1 MMILRKAGL
10 VGLLIATAMPCSAW
24 AEAAKAEQISDAAD
38 NSGEIVVTARRREE
52 ALSKVPLAV
61 TAITSELL
69 AAKSIRNENDLQS
82 AVPGLVIKQNGS
94 ANAFNYVIRGQTID
108 TYTNSP
114 PGVLPYINEAQI
126 VSYSASSFYD
136 LANIQVIKGPQGTLF
151 GRNTT
156 GGAVLYQTAQPKDT
170 LGGYVQGRYGNLDA
184 YQVQGAINLPLSD
197 TARLRVAASKT
208 GGGAYVHRL
217 DTDKMYGNLEQ
228 TSVRG
233 TLQIEPSPG
242 FKNTTVVQHTSD
254 GGTNAPN
261 SIYHSSYFACGAPG
275 GYTQSSDCAYPG
287 YPYGLLP
294 KASPFLAL
302 GVVGLA
308 NRQDKLGPWE
318 VIGVNTDL
326 AHKAKST
333 FVINTTE
340 YEASSSL
347 TVKNIFMYNESWSN
361 EANDYDGS
369 PFPLFS
375 ITGNLTPD
383 LTGLTNPG
391 RFYNKAKQLSEEL
404 QLQGKAIDGR
414 LNYTLGFYYIHQNNV
429 FDSEVAFFD
438 FYPLHV
444 YGATAPTY
452 FPVHYAQESKSDSFA
467 GFAQGTFAITDQLN
481 LTAGI
486 RYTRDKTQARQ
497 LPGSDW
503 YGCTQRVPNVCK
515 AVGTAPEYPQSK
527 TASKP
532 SWNVSLDYKAT
543 PSLLLY
549 ATTRGSWRSGGFNYT
564 LPPNPLSAEAGG
576 SAFAP
581 ETTQDVEVGLKY
593 SGRELGFPA
602 TFNVDFYN
610 QWVKNIQ
617 RGANILSPISGTA
630 ILTTIAVPKAVISG
644 VEADFTL
651 SPAEWLTFGAS
662 IAYTNARFTD
672 NLVKVPGNPPLA
684 YGPYGD
690 VPKWAGSAFAEIK
703 HELGSDKGTLSLRV
717 DYYEQ
722 SLSYFSNLAATRL
735 PGTDIAGYRL
745 VNGRLAWADVLG
757 SKITAAAF
765 ARNLFNQKYY
775 AGGNGAGYSA
785 GINSAYPGIPRT
797 YGLEV
802 SVGF

>member
-1 MMILRKAGL
+1 MTKLGKSAL
-10 VGLLIATAMPCSAW
+10 AGLLISAAMPCSAW
-24 AEAAKAEQISDAAD
+24 AQEANSEQASDAAG
-38 NSGEIVVTARRREE
+38 NSDDIVVTARRREE

-197 TARLRVAASKT
+197 SVRLRVAASRT

-217 DTDKMYGNLEQ
+217 DTDQMYGNLEQ

-233 TLQIEPSPG
+233 TLQIEPSSG

-254 GGTNAPN
+254 GGTNAP
-261 SIYHSSYFACGAPG
+261 SLIYHSSDYACGKLRAIA
-275 GYTQSSDCAYPG
+275 DCFYAG

-302 GVVGLA
+302 GVVGLS
-308 NRQDKLGPWE
+308 NRQDQLGPWE
-318 VIGVNTDL
+318 AIGNNTDL
-326 AHKAKST
+326 RHQARST

-340 YEASSSL
+340 YEVSANL
-347 TVKNIFMYNESWSN
+347 TLKNIFMYNESWSN

-369 PFPLFS
+369 PFPLIG

-383 LTGLTNPG
+383 LTNVTNPG
-391 RFYNKAKQLSEEL
+391 RFYNKTKQLSEEL
-404 QLQGKAIDGR
+404 QIQGKAFDSR
-414 LNYTLGFYYIHQNNV
+414 LDYTVGFYFMHQSNI
-429 FDSEVAFFD
+429 FDSEVSFFN
-438 FYPLHV
+438 F
-444 YGATAPTY
+444 
-452 FPVHYAQESKSDSFA
+452 FPVGPDIKVHYAQESKSDSFA
-467 GFAQGTFAITDQLN
+467 GFAQGTYALTDQLN

-486 RYTRDKTQARQ
+486 RYTSDKTQARQ

-503 YGCTQRVPNVCK
+503 YGCGQRVPNVCK
-515 AVGTAPEYPQSK
+515 AVGTAPEYLQSK

-543 PSLLLY
+543 PSLMLY
-549 ATTRGSWRSGGFNYT
+549 VTTRGSWRSGGFNYT

-576 SAFAP
+576 SSFAP

-593 SGRELGFPA
+593 SGRGLGFPV
-602 TFNVDFYN
+602 TFNLDFYN

-617 RGANILSPISGTA
+617 RGANIVSPISGTS
-630 ILTTIAVPKAVISG
+630 ILTTIAVPKAVITG
-644 VEADFTL
+644 IEADFTL
-651 SPAEWLTFGAS
+651 SPAEWLTFGGS
-662 IAYTNARFTD
+662 LSYTNARFTD
-672 NLVKVPGNPPLA
+672 NRVIVPGNPPLL
-684 YGPYGD
+684 YGPYAD
-690 VPKWAGSAFAEIK
+690 VPEWAGSAFAEIRHK
-703 HELGSDKGTLSLRV
+703 FADDKGTLSLRA

-722 SLSYFSNLAATRL
+722 SRTYFSNLNATL
-735 PGTDIAGYRL
+735 IPGTDIAGYRL
-745 VNGRLAWADVLG
+745 VNGRLTWADMLG

-765 ARNLFNQKYY
+765 ARNLFNRRYY
-775 AGGNGAGYSA
+775 TGGNGTGLSA
-785 GINSAYPGIPRT
+785 GFNSAYPGVPRT

-802 SVGF
+802 SVVF

>member
-1 MMILRKAGL
+1 MNKFSGKVGVIAGL
-10 VGLLIATAMPCSAW
+10 MASAIPCAAW
-24 AEAAKAEQISDAAD
+24 AQDSGAPQVSDTAGT
-38 NSGEIVVTARRREE
+38 SGEIVVTARRREE

-136 LANIQVIKGPQGTLF
+136 LGNIQVIKGPQGTLF

-156 GGAVLYQTAQPKDT
+156 GGAVLYQTAPVKDT
-170 LGGYVQGRYGNLDA
+170 FGGYVQGRYGNLDS
-184 YQVQGAINLPLSD
+184 YQIQGAINIPFSD
-197 TARLRVAASKT
+197 TVKLRVAASKT

-233 TLQIEPSPG
+233 TLLIEPSSN

-254 GGTNAPN
+254 GGTNAPAA
-261 SIYHSSYFACGAPG
+261 IYHSNDYACGKARAIA
-275 GYTQSSDCAYPG
+275 DCFYAG

-294 KASPFLAL
+294 KASPFLSL

-308 NRQDKLGPWE
+308 NLQDKLGPWE
-318 VIGVNTDL
+318 VIGGNTDL

-340 YEASSSL
+340 YEASSNL
-347 TVKNIFMYNESWSN
+347 KFKNIFMYNESWSN

-369 PFPLFS
+369 PFPLIA
-375 ITGNLTPD
+375 ITGDLTPD
-383 LTGLTNPG
+383 LTTVTNPG
-391 RFYNKAKQLSEEL
+391 VFYNQTKQISEEF
-404 QLQGKAIDGR
+404 QIQGKAFNSR
-414 LNYTLGFYYIHQNNV
+414 LDYTVGFYYHHQSNV
-429 FDSEVAFFD
+429 FNSQVAFFD

-444 YGATAPTY
+444 YGPTGPTY
-452 FPVHYAQESKSDSFA
+452 FPVHYVQESKSDSFA
-467 GFAQGTFAITDQLN
+467 GFAQGTYAVTDQLN
-481 LTAGI
+481 LTAGF
-486 RYTRDKTQARQ
+486 RYTSDKVQARQ

-503 YGCTQRVPNVCK
+503 YGCTLQVPNVCK
-515 AVGTAPEYPQSK
+515 AIGTAPEYPQSM
-527 TASKP
+527 TAAKP
-532 SWNVSLDYKAT
+532 SWNVTIDYK
-543 PSLLLY
+543 PSQSLMLY
-549 ATTRGSWRSGGFNYT
+549 ASTRGSWRSGGFNYT
-564 LPPNPLSAEAGG
+564 LPPNPLPAAAGG
-576 SAFAP
+576 SSFAP
-581 ETTQDVEVGLKY
+581 ETTQDIEVGLKY

-602 TFNVDFYN
+602 TFNIDFYN

-617 RGANILSPISGTA
+617 RGANIISPISGTS
-630 ILTTIAVPKAVISG
+630 ILTTIAVPKAVITG
-644 VEADFTL
+644 VEADFTVSPTPWL
-651 SPAEWLTFGAS
+651 SFGGS
-662 IAYTNARFTD
+662 LAYTNARFTD
-672 NLVKVPGNPPLA
+672 NKVIVPGNPPLF

-690 VPKWAGSAFAEIK
+690 VPKWSGSAFAEVK
-703 HELGSDKGTLSLRV
+703 HQLDSDKGTLSLRV

-722 SLSYFSNLAATRL
+722 SMSYFSNLNATL
-735 PGTDIAGYRL
+735 IPGTDIAGYRL
-745 VNGRLAWADVLG
+745 VNGRLAWANVLG
-757 SKITAAAF
+757 SKITAAAY
-765 ARNLFNQKYY
+765 ARNILNQRYY
-775 AGGNGAGYSA
+775 SGGNGTGLSA
-785 GINSAYPGIPRT
+785 GFNSAYPGMPRG

-802 SVGF
+802 SVNF

>member
-1 MMILRKAGL
+1 MTKLGKVGL
-10 VGLLIATAMPCSAW
+10 AGLLISAAMPCSAW
-24 AEAAKAEQISDAAD
+24 AQETNSEKASDAAG

-61 TAITSELL
+61 TAISADLL
-69 AAKSIRNENDLQS
+69 TAKSIRNENDLQS

-136 LANIQVIKGPQGTLF
+136 LGNIQVIKGPQGTLF

-156 GGAVLYQTAQPKDT
+156 GGAVLYQTAQAKDT
-170 LGGYVQGRYGNLDA
+170 LGGYLQGRYGNFDA

-197 TARLRVAASKT
+197 AVRLRIAASKT
-208 GGGAYVHRL
+208 GGGAFVRRL
-217 DTDKMYGNLEQ
+217 DTGKMYGNLEQ

-233 TLQIEPSPG
+233 TLQIEPGSG

-254 GGTNAPN
+254 GGTNAAN
-261 SIYHSSYFACGAPG
+261 SIY
-275 GYTQSSDCAYPG
+275 QSSAYAGCPPAFGGTNPRAIADCFYAG

-308 NRQDKLGPWE
+308 NKQDQLGPWE
-318 VIGVNTDL
+318 VIGSNVDL
-326 AHKAKST
+326 RHQAKST

-340 YEASSSL
+340 YEVSSNL
-347 TVKNIFMYNESWSN
+347 TLKNILMYNESWSI

-369 PFPLFS
+369 PFPLIG

-383 LTGLTNPG
+383 LTNVSNPG
-391 RFYNKAKQLSEEL
+391 RFYNKTKQLSEEF
-404 QLQGKAIDGR
+404 QIQGKTADGR
-414 LNYTLGFYYIHQNNV
+414 LDYTIGFYYMHQVNT
-429 FDSEVAFFD
+429 FDSEVSFFN
-438 FYPLHV
+438 FYPV
-444 YGATAPTY
+444 GPDVK
-452 FPVHYAQESKSDSFA
+452 VHYAQESRSDSFA
-467 GFAQGTFAITDQLN
+467 GFAQGTYALTDQLN

-486 RYTRDKTQARQ
+486 RYTSDKTQALQ

-515 AVGTAPEYPQSK
+515 AVGTAPGYLQSK

-532 SWNVSLDYKAT
+532 SWNVSLDYKVT
-543 PSLLLY
+543 PSLMLY

-576 SAFAP
+576 SSFAP
-581 ETTQDVEVGLKY
+581 ETTQDIEVGLKY

-602 TFNVDFYN
+602 TFNLDFYN

-617 RGANILSPISGTA
+617 RGANIVSPISGTS
-630 ILTTIAVPKAVISG
+630 ILTTIAVPKAVITG

-651 SPAEWLTFGAS
+651 SPTEWLTFGGS
-662 IAYTNARFTD
+662 LSYTNARFTD
-672 NLVKVPGNPPLA
+672 NRVSVPGNPPLL
-684 YGPYGD
+684 YGPYAD
-690 VPKWAGSAFAEIK
+690 VPRWSGSAFVELR
-703 HELGSDKGTLSLRV
+703 HELAADAGTLNLRL

-722 SLSYFSNLAATRL
+722 SKSYFSNLNDTL
-735 PGTDIAGYRL
+735 IPGTDIAGYRL
-745 VNGRLAWADVLG
+745 VNGRLAWADVMG

-765 ARNLFNQKYY
+765 ARNIFNQRYY
-775 AGGNGAGYSA
+775 TGGNGTGLSA
-785 GINSAYPGIPRT
+785 GFNAAYPGMPRT

-802 SVGF
+802 SIGF